1 MTIKRLSLD
10 YPWQFT
16 QPLPVILDAAAVQT
30 ELLAEDMEN
39 GVPLISNAQGAL
51 QHSWTALYPGFGVR
65 SALHVQ
71 RRCSAHEPK
80 ERKELIAPGEVNHS
94 QPFIFLDATH
104 DSGGSVRME
113 TSTTDSSL
121 IIFWEMSKLNQFSSF
136 HGNVLPSLQTPDNL
150 VQSAA
155 GDG

>member
-1 MTIKRLSLD
+1 MAIHSATSCDSRCNCRTARAARRRYVKRCARITA
-10 YPWQFT
+10 P
-16 QPLPVILDAAAVQT
+16 
-30 ELLAEDMEN
+30 
-39 GVPLISNAQGAL
+39 ISNAYGAL
-51 QHSWTALYPGFGVR
+51 PHSWTALYPGFGVW

-71 RRCSAHEPK
+71 RRCSVHEPK
-80 ERKELIAPGEVNHS
+80 ERKELTAPGEVNHS